1 MLTYLLLTF
10 CTYDKIDLPLP
21 ADDDCDCD
29 DRDECDDA
37 RDTDAGLGLLDCLV
51 LADVLA
57 SVAWMRTFRTGVL
70 ATFDGVLTGTGGG
83 LGGTGSTVVG
93 SDLAPKP
100 GRGGTPTL
108 APGTICFMSCDIMLN
123 MSPQSVLS
131 SLQDRHHTCTI
142 HTYNVNL
149 QCISYCGL

>member
-10 CTYDKIDLPLP
+10 RTYDKIDLALP

-29 DRDECDDA
+29 RDERDDA

-51 LADVLA
+51 LANVLA

-70 ATFDGVLTGTGGG
+70 ATFDGILTSTGRTGTGA
-83 LGGTGSTVVG
+83 TVG

-100 GRGGTPTL
+100 GGGGTKGGTPTL

-123 MSPQSVLS
+123 MSP
-131 SLQDRHHTCTI
+131 
-142 HTYNVNL
+142 
-149 QCISYCGL
+149 